1 MRLLLSSQ
9 FTSGT
14 GCLLELKRIKD
25 INGLQHQYL
34 VTEIQLGIVA
44 GHVAVNR
51 FTGFNMHIPSM

>member
-1 MRLLLSSQ
+1 M
-9 FTSGT
+9 
-14 GCLLELKRIKD
+14 KD

-51 FTGFNMHIPSM
+51 FAGFNMHIPFM